1 MATGRTSVSSSS
13 ATSGH
18 VIANLAL
25 LLFLLILSLN
35 PPVPTAA
42 AALEHEVEEGSGGRR
57 PFLVKK
63 GERETTV
70 STEDGEVSTVRIS
83 DGIGNGRFHIESI
96 TLEPNA
102 LFLPVLLQS
111 EMVFYVHTGSGN
123 ISWTEESETKQVEVE
138 KGDIYRLEP
147 GTVFYIESSPSS
159 DSEKL
164 RIYAFFANAENDLH
178 EPAIRPYSSIR
189 DLILGFDKSVL
200 EAAFGVPSEAIE
212 EITEGADPGGIV
224 HGLKKE
230 ESRRDREFAFMR
242 ALLGGNGYVVF
253 IPGENKKNKLFN
265 VFSNEPD
272 FKNCNGWS
280 TVVTKKQ
287 LSALKGIDI
296 SVFMVNLTKGSIMGP
311 HWNPRASEFGICLHG
326 QGMVTVV
333 CPSSGNRTSC
343 KNMRFHVEEGDVFAV
358 PRFHPMA
365 QVAFNNDS
373 FVFMGFS
380 TAAKNN
386 HPQYLAGKASV
397 LRTLDRDIL
406 SVSLDAKNTT
416 VDKILNQ
423 QEQAIILECTSCAE
437 EEFKVMKEEIQKEK
451 EEEKKKKEE
460 EEKKKKEEEEK
471 KKQEEEEKKKQEE
484 EEKKKQEEEEKR
496 KQEEEEKKKQEEEEK
511 KKKEEEEK
519 RREKQEKEREE
530 EEEEAKKRQE
540 EEAKK
545 KEEEEQ
551 RREEEEAA
559 RREEEAKKKEEEAKK
574 REEQRQKEEE
584 ARKKEEEAK
593 EKEKQRKKEEEEE
606 AARKEEEERRE
617 EAARKEE
624 EERREEESRQKK
636 EEEAAKQHKEE
647 EEEEEEERH
656 EGGGW
661 EWGEEGPAGM
671 DMDWGRKVLNKKK
684 KKKDMNGA

>member
-1 MATGRTSVSSSS
+1 
-13 ATSGH
+13 
-18 VIANLAL
+18 
-25 LLFLLILSLN
+25 
-35 PPVPTAA
+35 
-42 AALEHEVEEGSGGRR
+42 
-57 PFLVKK
+57 
-63 GERETTV
+63 
-70 STEDGEVSTVRIS
+70 
-83 DGIGNGRFHIESI
+83 
-96 TLEPNA
+96 
-102 LFLPVLLQS
+102 
-111 EMVFYVHTGSGN
+111 
-123 ISWTEESETKQVEVE
+123 
-138 KGDIYRLEP
+138 
-147 GTVFYIESSPSS
+147 
-159 DSEKL
+159 
-164 RIYAFFANAENDLH
+164 
-178 EPAIRPYSSIR
+178 
-189 DLILGFDKSVL
+189 
-200 EAAFGVPSEAIE
+200 
-212 EITEGADPGGIV
+212 
-224 HGLKKE
+224 
-230 ESRRDREFAFMR
+230 MR
-242 ALLGGNGYVVF
+242 ALLGGNGYIAF

-296 SVFMVNLTKGSIMGP
+296 SVFMVNLTKGSMMGP

-343 KNMRFHVEEGDVFAV
+343 KNMRFHVEEGDMFAV

-460 EEKKKKEEEEK
+460 EEKKK
-471 KKQEEEEKKKQEE
+471 
-484 EEKKKQEEEEKR
+484 
-496 KQEEEEKKKQEEEEK
+496 QEEEEKKKQEEEEK
-511 KKKEEEEK
+511 KKKEEEEKRKQEEEEKKKKEEEEEEEKKKQEEEEK

-545 KEEEEQ
+545 KEEEQ
-551 RREEEEAA
+551 RRQEEEAA
-559 RREEEAKKKEEEAKK
+559 RREEEGRKKEEEAKK

-584 ARKKEEEAK
+584 EAAREAARREEEARKTEEEAK
-593 EKEKQRKKEEEEE
+593 KKEKQRQKEEEEE
-606 AARKEEEERRE
+606 AAREEEEERRE

-647 EEEEEEERH
+647 EEEEERH

-684 KKKDMNGA
+684 KILP